1 MLRICAAA
9 LSLVLLAANRTP
21 DDGDDQY
28 QFLFGLQ
35 RKGMHELVVKEAKT
49 FLRDFAGHEK
59 RDLAHYRLAFSL
71 FELKRFKPAE
81 NQFAGLVKLDDFEF
95 EKECWFRLG
104 QCRLE
109 LERFGDAAEAFERV
123 AKWKDDYL
131 ALSAVFLLGEAR
143 FQEGEFRAAARAY
156 NDVLKQGNQTEHARD
171 AAYGRAWCAF
181 RLEQYSLAAD
191 HVRAF
196 LAVWGED
203 ELADEMRHLLGESEM
218 AAGRPEQALAAFR
231 SVDRG
236 EFHEAALHGAG
247 FASAKLGN
255 HVDAARSFAT
265 LIDSYPKS
273 QFSAEAAL
281 HLGIH
286 LVEAG
291 ELESALTA
299 FELPQASPGAE
310 LYYWKARAHSG
321 LNRLEQALRSLNRAR
336 SEEPGGEL
344 MERINI
350 ARGDVLFQLNRT
362 DEASRAYSKSGSEYA
377 IYAAAVARYRAGDSE
392 EAARLASGQLERF
405 PNGEYAL
412 LTQLTLGEALFELE
426 RYSEAQ
432 TAFRNYVIASRSA
445 SSKATGAKAERD
457 PKLDQAL
464 VRLGWCA
471 FLLQDWA
478 AAAKTFEEVSSPSSN
493 SELRAEAL
501 YMQGQASEKLGQN
514 ERAKRALAM
523 YVDQF
528 RDGKFASSAL
538 MSLARL
544 SPGVAGLE
552 HLERLVTDY
561 SGSEETPAALLE
573 LGERLLDAE
582 RFTESGKA
590 YRQLR
595 TKFPKHELLAAALY
609 GEAWASYSRG
619 ADAETLE
626 LLRELGRVESP
637 KTELGLAALELAI
650 FAGDRSDQSQAAV
663 GAWSKFAKHCS
674 DDERLLACART
685 VAGVLERAGE
695 LRGAREVMSQA
706 TSRLQE
712 RASIVAARVEGVWL
726 ALTANDLPGASSE
739 LREALQLEANE
750 PAVCEAA
757 FFLGEARY
765 ESGEDREAIKLYQIA
780 SKESSPVADRALYMH
795 GFACLRL
802 EQNAQAAEAFQNLV
816 DAHSRSE
823 LVGESLYL
831 VGESHFRAGQFAKTV
846 VAHRR
851 LLDEY
856 PKHAVVPKVLFRL
869 GVAQCQLEQWSAGQK
884 TLTDLARRFPDYE
897 HGVEAELW
905 RGRAL
910 AAGGSLRAARQALAR
925 VISRDEGVLAAR
937 ARLELGRVALAEEDA
952 ETALSE
958 FLKVA
963 LLFGYEEEV
972 AEALLFSGQCLELQ
986 GKRDRAREQY
996 RELLQK
1002 YPNSSSAGEAR
1013 ERLQS

>member
-9 LSLVLLAANRTP
+9 LSLVLLSANRTP

-49 FLRDFAGHEK
+49 FLRDYASHEK
-59 RDLAHYRLAFSL
+59 RDLARYRMAFSL
-71 FELKRFKPAE
+71 FELDRFKLAE
-81 NQFAGLVKLDDFEF
+81 IQFAELVELDDFEF

-109 LERFGDAAEAFERV
+109 LDRFGAAADAFEQV
-123 AKWKDDYL
+123 AEWKEDYL

-143 FQEGEFRAAARAY
+143 FQAGEFEAAARAY
-156 NDVLKQGNQTEHARD
+156 DDVLKEGNQTEHARD

-181 RLEQYSLAAD
+181 RMEQHTLAAK

-196 LAVWGED
+196 LSVWGED
-203 ELADEMRHLLGESEM
+203 ELADELRHLLGESEM
-218 AAGRPEQALAAFR
+218 AAGRPEQALAAFN
-231 SVDRG
+231 SVGPG

-255 HVDAARSFAT
+255 HVEAARSFAT
-265 LIDSYPKS
+265 LIDGYPKS
-273 QFSAEAAL
+273 RFSAEAAL

-286 LVEAG
+286 LVEAV
-291 ELESALTA
+291 EFESALAA
-299 FELPQASPGAE
+299 FELPQASPDAE

-321 LNRLEQALRSLNRAR
+321 LDQLEQALRSLNRAR
-336 SEEPGGEL
+336 SAKPSGEL
-344 MERINI
+344 EERINI

-362 DEASRAYSKSGSEYA
+362 DEASRAYSESGSEYA
-377 IYAAAVARYRAGDSE
+377 IYAAAVARYRAGDAE
-392 EAARLASGQLERF
+392 EAARLASEQLERF

-412 LTQLTLGEALFELE
+412 LSQLTLGEALFELE

-432 TAFRNYVIASRSA
+432 TAFQNYAARSRSV
-445 SSKATGAKAERD
+445 SKAERD

-471 FLLQDWA
+471 FLLEEWA
-478 AAAKTFEEVSSPSSN
+478 MAAKTFEEVAGSPSGA
-493 SELRAEAL
+493 ELRAEAL
-501 YMQGQASEKLGQN
+501 YMQGQAREKLGQN
-514 ERAKRALAM
+514 QQAKRALGS
-523 YVDQF
+523 YVNEF
-528 RDGKFASSAL
+528 PSGKFASSAL
-538 MSLARL
+538 MSMARL
-544 SPGVAGLE
+544 SPGAAGLG
-552 HLERLVTDY
+552 HLEKLVTKY
-561 SGSEETPAALLE
+561 SESDETPAALLE
-573 LGERLLDAE
+573 LGERLLDAA
-582 RFTESGKA
+582 RFIESGQA
-590 YRQLR
+590 YHRLR
-595 TKFPKHELLAAALY
+595 TEYPRHELVAAALY

-619 ADAETLE
+619 EDAVTLE
-626 LLRELGRVESP
+626 LLRELGRLESP

-650 FAGDRSDQSQAAV
+650 FAADRSENVQAAV
-663 GAWSKFAKHCS
+663 GAWRRFADHCS
-674 DDERLLACART
+674 DDARLLACART

-706 TSRLQE
+706 TARLQE

-726 ALTANDLPGASSE
+726 ALSANDVSGASSE
-739 LREALQLEANE
+739 LREALQLDAME

-765 ESGEDREAIKLYQIA
+765 ESGDNREAIELYRIA
-780 SKESSPVADRALYMH
+780 SKASSPVADRALYMH
-795 GFACLRL
+795 GFASLRL
-802 EQNAQAAEAFQNLV
+802 KQNVLAAEAFQNLV
-816 DAHSRSE
+816 DAHPRSE

-851 LLDEY
+851 LLTEF

-869 GVAQCQLEQWSAGQK
+869 GVAECQLEKWSAGQK
-884 TLTDLARRFPDYE
+884 TLADLARRFPDFE

-937 ARLELGRVALAEEDA
+937 ARLELGRVALAEEDT

-986 GKRDRAREQY
+986 GKHDRAREQY
-996 RELLQK
+996 LELLEK
-1002 YPNSSSAGEAR
+1002 YPNSTSAGEAR